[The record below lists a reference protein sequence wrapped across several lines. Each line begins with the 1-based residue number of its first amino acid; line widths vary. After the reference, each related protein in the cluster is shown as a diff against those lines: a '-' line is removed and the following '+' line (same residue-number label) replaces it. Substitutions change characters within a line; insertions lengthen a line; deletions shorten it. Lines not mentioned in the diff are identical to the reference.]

1 MNAFEP
7 ATLAWLCIGLFAVAL
22 LYSSVGH
29 AGASGY
35 IAVMSLMGL
44 SLSTI
49 KPTALALNI
58 LVASLASWQFV
69 RAGHFSW
76 RLFWPFAALAVPA
89 SYLGGYVD
97 LPTSTLKALLGV
109 VLLISA
115 WRLWHPGAAA
125 AAQRE
130 PTLAVALTCGAV
142 IGLLSGLTGT
152 GGGIFLTPLLILMG
166 WAQGK
171 GAAAVSAVF
180 ILLNSIA
187 GLAGNWAS
195 TQALPAELPGLML
208 AVGLGGAIG
217 AHLGSQR
224 VPAAAIKKLLAAV
237 LLVAGGKL
245 LLT

>member
-1 MNAFEP
+1 MNEP
-7 ATLAWLCIGLFAVAL
+7 ATLAALCASLFAIAL

-35 IAVMSLMGL
+35 IAVMTLLGL
-44 SLSTI
+44 SVTTI

-76 RLFWPFAALAVPA
+76 RLFWPFAVLAAPA
-89 SYLGGYVD
+89 AYLGGYVQ
-97 LPTSTLKALLGV
+97 LPTAGLKLLLGV
-109 VLLISA
+109 VLLVSA
-115 WRLWHPGAAA
+115 WRLWWPGTAAPQERHP
-125 AAQRE
+125 
-130 PTLAVALTCGAV
+130 TVWVALGCGAV

-152 GGGIFLTPLLILMG
+152 GGGIFLTPLLIFMG
-166 WAQGK
+166 WALGK
-171 GAAAVSAVF
+171 RAAAVSAVF
-180 ILLNSIA
+180 ILINSLA

-195 TQALPAELPGLML
+195 TKALPNELPYLLL
-208 AVGLGGAIG
+208 AVGLGGALG

-245 LLT
+245 LLA